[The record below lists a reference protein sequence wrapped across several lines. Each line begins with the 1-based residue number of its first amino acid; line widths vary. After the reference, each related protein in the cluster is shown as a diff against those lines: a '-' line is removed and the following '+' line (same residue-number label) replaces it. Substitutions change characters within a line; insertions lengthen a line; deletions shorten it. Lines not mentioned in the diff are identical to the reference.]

1 MFVAT
6 LLVGMET
13 VVILRYVFLVYRYI
27 GIRESALGS
36 KG

>member
-1 MFVAT
+1 MCLAT

-13 VVILRYVFLVYRYI
+13 VVILRYVFLVYRCI
-27 GIRESALGS
+27 GICESALGS